1 MSDATVQ
8 TQGGLESQPPLPVR
22 RLHNFIY
29 CPRLFYFQWVENI
42 FQENAD
48 TVAGSHLHRNVDKPS
63 KIQDPKELDLP
74 EGAKLRSLQLQSET
88 LGLIGVVDI
97 IEGTSDGA
105 EIIDYKKGSARR
117 DPEGDRVAK
126 EPDAMQVA
134 AHAMLL
140 KEHGINAVRGAIY
153 YAADKRRVPVEFSE
167 ELFSKVRQAIGEARA
182 SRRQRPLPTSIKK
195 RRSLPAIR
203 N

>member
-1 MSDATVQ
+1 MSDAPVQ
-8 TQGGLESQPPLPVR
+8 NQGGLESQPPLPVR

-48 TVAGSHLHRNVDKPS
+48 TVVGSHLHRNVDKPS

-97 IEGTSDGA
+97 IEGTADGA
-105 EIIDYKKGSARR
+105 EII
-117 DPEGDRVAK
+117 
-126 EPDAMQVA
+126 
-134 AHAMLL
+134 HASILQHEITTATRFLL
-140 KEHGINAVRGAIY
+140 
-153 YAADKRRVPVEFSE
+153 
-167 ELFSKVRQAIGEARA
+167 
-182 SRRQRPLPTSIKK
+182 
-195 RRSLPAIR
+195 
-203 N
+203 